1 MYKSGQV
8 PVLLRVHHKH
18 FFLFTK
24 DIYSTSYP
32 KRYTMVIVAV
42 VGGTGNVGKT
52 LVDALKENGKYEVIV
67 FARKVSSCVVA
78 NDVSDLVADR

>member
-1 MYKSGQV
+1 
-8 PVLLRVHHKH
+8 
-18 FFLFTK
+18 
-24 DIYSTSYP
+24 
-32 KRYTMVIVAV
+32 MVVVAV